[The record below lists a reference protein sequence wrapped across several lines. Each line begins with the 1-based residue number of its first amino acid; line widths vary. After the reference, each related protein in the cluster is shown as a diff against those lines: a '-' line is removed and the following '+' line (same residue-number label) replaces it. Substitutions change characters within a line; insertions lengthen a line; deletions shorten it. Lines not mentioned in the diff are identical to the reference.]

1 METLKSAAQ
10 LSRYLPFPV
19 VYLAEQFSMRPEKII
34 NNPFEVCSLIS
45 KYQKEYQK
53 F

>member
-1 METLKSAAQ
+1 
-10 LSRYLPFPV
+10 
-19 VYLAEQFSMRPEKII
+19 MRPKKII
-34 NNPFEVCSLIS
+34 NNTFEECSLIS

>member
-1 METLKSAAQ
+1 
-10 LSRYLPFPV
+10 
-19 VYLAEQFSMRPEKII
+19 MRPKKII
-34 NNPFEVCSLIS
+34 NNAFEVCSLIS

>member
-1 METLKSAAQ
+1 
-10 LSRYLPFPV
+10 
-19 VYLAEQFSMRPEKII
+19 MRPKKKI
-34 NNPFEVCSLIS
+34 NNTFEVCSLIS